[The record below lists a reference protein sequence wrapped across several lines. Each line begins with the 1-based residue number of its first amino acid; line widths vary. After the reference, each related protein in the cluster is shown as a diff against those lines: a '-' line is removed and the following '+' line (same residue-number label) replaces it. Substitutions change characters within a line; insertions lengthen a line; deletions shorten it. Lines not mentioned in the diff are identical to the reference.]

1 MPAAI
6 VRQVVERGEGSW
18 SMPEDVK
25 ALYALEPV
33 SHQPADHGRELS
45 FAAGERVDGLGVPP
59 EVLAGWV
66 KDKLVSDQE
75 PEAIS

>member
-1 MPAAI
+1 M
-6 VRQVVERGEGSW
+6 VG
-18 SMPEDVK
+18 PEDVK
-25 ALYALEPV
+25 ALFAVEALT
-33 SHQPADHGRELS
+33 HLPADHGPELS